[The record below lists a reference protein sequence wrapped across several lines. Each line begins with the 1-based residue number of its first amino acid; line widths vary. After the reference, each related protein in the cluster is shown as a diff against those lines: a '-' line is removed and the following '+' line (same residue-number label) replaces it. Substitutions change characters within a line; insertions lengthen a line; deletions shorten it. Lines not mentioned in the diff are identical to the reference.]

1 MRAPS
6 AHETTIDAGIVLLPI
21 RCTATAR
28 LKGFEVLACES
39 ETGRSAMVCGD
50 GAKYLPASARRLAQV
65 LTGEVASLINGHGL
79 KLWIPL
85 SLEALRNDAS
95 AIALFDGLAATELT
109 GGDITFD
116 LEAREILSSFA
127 SANDD
132 VLAALTWQ
140 DSRIAISGLSDLS
153 SMETL
158 LADERISEVRLPAA
172 LCSKAPPPGF
182 QRRRPNESWLAEV
195 VGRLHEG
202 GLLASA
208 LGVSD
213 SRLCHEIIVAGFD
226 LIQGDLVGRPHSV
239 EATIDQM
246 VAALPFGRTLL

>member
-1 MRAPS
+1 MRALS
-6 AHETTIDAGIVLLPI
+6 AQEATVDAGIVLLPI

-28 LKGFEVLACES
+28 LMGFEVLARES
-39 ETGRSAMVCGD
+39 ETGT
-50 GAKYLPASARRLAQV
+50 PASVRRDKSKYSPAAARQLAQV
-65 LTGEVASLINGHGL
+65 VSGEVASLIKGHGL

-85 SLEALRNDAS
+85 SLEALRSDDS
-95 AIALFDGLAATELT
+95 AIALFDDLAATELA
-109 GGDITFD
+109 GGAIIFD
-116 LEAREILSSFA
+116 LEARDILSGVA

-140 DSRIAISGLSDLS
+140 DSRIAVSGLSDFT

-182 QRRRPNESWLAEV
+182 RRRPDESWLAEAV
-195 VGRLHEG
+195 SRVHDR

-208 LGVSD
+208 LDVSD